1 MATRDSFKLSIRE
14 RQRRHFS
21 DNFKKEKVRLIERGS
36 IKVSD
41 ICKTYH
47 VSPTAV
53 YKWINLFGSEPK
65 IEKLIVENNSE
76 TKALLDMQK
85 RLAELERLLG
95 QKQIELEF
103 YKKMVDLAEDFYDI
117 DIKKNSSIR
126 PSDSS
131 GSTETNTPSV

>member
-1 MATRDSFKLSIRE
+1 MATIDSFKLSIRE

-41 ICKTYH
+41 ICKTYN

>member
-41 ICKTYH
+41 ICKTYN

-65 IEKLIVENNSE
+65 IEKIIVEKNSE